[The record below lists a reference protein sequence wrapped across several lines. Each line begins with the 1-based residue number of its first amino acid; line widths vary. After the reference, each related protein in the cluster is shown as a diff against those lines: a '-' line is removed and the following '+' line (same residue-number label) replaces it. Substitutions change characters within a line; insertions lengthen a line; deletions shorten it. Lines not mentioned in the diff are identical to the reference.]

1 MKKLKRNLPW
11 LLIITSVIGLLASF
25 ILTMDKIELLKNPDY
40 NPSCN
45 LNPVLSCGSII
56 GTDQAAAFGFP
67 NPVIGLVSFSVI
79 ITIGVGI
86 LAGAKYKKWF
96 WKGLNIGALL
106 GFIFIHWLVYQSLY
120 TIGALCIYCMIVWTM
135 TWIILWYVT
144 LYNLDEGN
152 IKAPKSWDKLIIFA
166 KKHHLDILLTW
177 FVIIIAL
184 IIENFWYYWETLL

>member
-152 IKAPKSWDKLIIFA
+152 IKAPKSWDKLVFFA